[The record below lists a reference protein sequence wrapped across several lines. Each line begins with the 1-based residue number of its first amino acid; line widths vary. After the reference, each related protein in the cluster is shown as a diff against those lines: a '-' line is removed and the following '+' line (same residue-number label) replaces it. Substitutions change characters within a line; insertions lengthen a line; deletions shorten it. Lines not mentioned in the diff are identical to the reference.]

1 MANGAMVLVYCPC
14 PNLAEAKRL
23 GHALLDAKLA
33 GCINILTG
41 MVSLYDWQGAREE
54 AEEIVLIAKTTS
66 ANATKVRAHLEAEHP
81 YEVPAVLVIELA
93 DVNAPYRDWL
103 MQQMAQEVDRPRNV
117 ASPMSPGAD

>member
-41 MVSLYDWQGAREE
+41 MVSLYDWHGAREE
-54 AEEIVLIAKTTS
+54 SGEAVLIAKTS
-66 ANATKVRAHLEAEHP
+66 ADAANRVGALLDAEHP
-81 YEVPAVLVIELA
+81 YETPAILVIDLA
-93 DVNAPYRDWL
+93 DVNAPYRHWL
-103 MQQMAQEVDRPRNV
+103 MEQV
-117 ASPMSPGAD
+117 AS

>member
-14 PNLAEAKRL
+14 PNLAEARRL

-54 AEEIVLIAKTTS
+54 SGEAVLIAKTS
-66 ANATKVRAHLEAEHP
+66 ADAAPRVGALLDAEHP
-81 YEVPAVLVIELA
+81 YQTPAILVIDLA
-93 DVNAPYRDWL
+93 NVNAPYRHWL
-103 MQQMAQEVDRPRNV
+103 MEQV
-117 ASPMSPGAD
+117 AS

>member
-1 MANGAMVLVYCPC
+1 MVLVYCPC

-41 MVSLYDWQGAREE
+41 MVSLYGWQGAREE
-54 AEEIVLIAKTTS
+54 AEEAVLLAKTSS
-66 ANATKVRAHLEAEHP
+66 ADATKVRTHLEAEHP
-81 YEVPAVLVIELA
+81 YAIPAILVIDLA

-103 MQQMAQEVDRPRNV
+103 MAQMAR
-117 ASPMSPGAD
+117 

>member
-54 AEEIVLIAKTTS
+54 SEEAVLIAKTS
-66 ANATKVRAHLEAEHP
+66 ADAAARVGALLEAEHP
-81 YEVPAVLVIELA
+81 YETPAILVIDLA

-103 MQQMAQEVDRPRNV
+103 TARMAR
-117 ASPMSPGAD
+117 

>member
-66 ANATKVRAHLEAEHP
+66 AGAAKVRTHLEAEHP
-81 YEVPAVLVIELA
+81 YEVPAVLVLELA

-103 MQQMAQEVDRPRNV
+103 MAQMAPETDRPRDV
-117 ASPMSPGAD
+117 GSPTSPRAD

>member
-14 PNLAEAKRL
+14 PNLAEARRL

-54 AEEIVLIAKTTS
+54 AEEAVLLAKTT
-66 ANATKVRAHLEAEHP
+66 ADAAARAAALLEAEHP
-81 YEVPAVLVIELA
+81 YETPAILVIELA

-103 MQQMAQEVDRPRNV
+103 TAQMAR
-117 ASPMSPGAD
+117 